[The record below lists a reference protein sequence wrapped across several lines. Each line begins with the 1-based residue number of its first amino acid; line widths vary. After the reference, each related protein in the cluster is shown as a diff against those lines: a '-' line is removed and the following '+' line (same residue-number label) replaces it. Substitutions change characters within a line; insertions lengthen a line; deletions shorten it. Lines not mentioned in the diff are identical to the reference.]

1 MIPSRIKRVE
11 EAVKEQIALILQ
23 QDVKDPRL
31 NFVTVTG
38 VHVSKDVRNAD
49 VFITAHDESEAHIK
63 EVLAA
68 LASAA
73 GFIRKELGE
82 RVPLRLLPVLK
93 FHYDKTLAEGLR
105 IDALLHQLEKEE
117 PAEGAATNQEEA

>member
-31 NFVTVTG
+31 NFVTVTA
-38 VHVSKDVRNAD
+38 VHVSKDVRNAN
-49 VFITAHDESEAHIK
+49 VFITTHDESEGHIK
-63 EVLAA
+63 DVLAA
-68 LASAA
+68 LESAA
-73 GFIRKELGE
+73 GFIRHELGE
-82 RVPLRLLPVLK
+82 RVPLRLLPALK

-117 PAEGAATNQEEA
+117 PATGDPNQEEA